1 MFKEL
6 CATLFILCNPL
17 LNGFDFNECNP
28 ESENKGKRIVPLRY
42 FICKN
47 IISPLLL
54 QGNGRTSHNNDHK
67 FLQFSIIRFLRCMLM
82 ESKNTNN
89 MKSIIQCVKP
99 FQSFIKKQVSNNT
112 IFPLNAA
119 GSSSSCN
126 ASQISDPI
134 VAEELL
140 RFVHLMYEIN
150 RKSNNDNS
158 DFFGQSMINQIGIFA
173 FCTLIQNG
181 ENLNLVEKICNTN
194 NDCGKH
200 LIDVLNEFQNIWLM
214 I

>member
-1 MFKEL
+1 M
-6 CATLFILCNPL
+6 
-17 LNGFDFNECNP
+17 
-28 ESENKGKRIVPLRY
+28 
-42 FICKN
+42 
-47 IISPLLL
+47 L
-54 QGNGRTSHNNDHK
+54 QVAVVVV
-67 FLQFSIIRFLRCMLM
+67 ML
-82 ESKNTNN
+82 
-89 MKSIIQCVKP
+89 VKY
-99 FQSFIKKQVSNNT
+99 Q
-112 IFPLNAA
+112 
-119 GSSSSCN
+119 
-126 ASQISDPI
+126 DPI

-200 LIDVLNEFQNIWLM
+200 LIDVLNEFQNIWCIDDDSRNNITGL
-214 I
+214 ITKLSNNQKS